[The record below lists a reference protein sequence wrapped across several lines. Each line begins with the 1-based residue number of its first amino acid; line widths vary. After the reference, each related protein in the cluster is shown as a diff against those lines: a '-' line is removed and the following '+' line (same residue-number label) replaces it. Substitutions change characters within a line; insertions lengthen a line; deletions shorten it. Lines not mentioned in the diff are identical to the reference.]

1 MSEQNRYSF
10 RSLLILTLFLIV
22 GFVGGSLLL
31 NNDSAPDRPF
41 FTEDVARVQPQTVAF
56 DEVEQAQDGGGTI
69 TVSDLESR
77 MSSVYDRVSPSVVS
91 IRIEREAAFMENGS
105 SGSGFVYDQQGR
117 IITNYHVV
125 QGADEIIVN
134 FLDGTIVRAE
144 VVGLDADSDLAVIR
158 VDVPTDRLFPVT
170 FGNERELNIGQMVV
184 AIGSPFQQNW
194 TMTSGIVSALN
205 RDIRGLGQYNVGSVI
220 QTDAP
225 INPGNSGGP
234 LLNLD
239 GEVVGVNSQII
250 SRTQSNSGIG
260 FAIPANLTSRV
271 AQELIDKGTVEY
283 SFIGISGLDIN
294 INLIEAFNLPNNQR
308 GLPIG
313 EVTPGSPAAE
323 SGLRSITENRV
334 DIITAI
340 NGEAITNFSTLI
352 GYLAEE
358 TRPGDTVML
367 SVIRGGERF
376 ELPLTLST
384 RPD

>member
-10 RSLLILTLFLIV
+10 RSLLILTLFLIF

-31 NNDSAPDRPF
+31 NNDDAPERPF

-77 MSSVYDRVSPSVVS
+77 MSNVYDRVSPSVVS
-91 IRIEREAAFMENGS
+91 IRIERETAFTDAGS

-125 QGADEIIVN
+125 QGADNIIVN
-134 FLDGTIVRAE
+134 FRDGTIVRAE

-158 VDVPTDRLFPVT
+158 VDVPAGRLFPVT

-260 FAIPANLTSRV
+260 FAIPANLTRRV

-313 EVTPGSPAAE
+313 DVTPGSPAA
-323 SGLRSITENRV
+323 SAGLQSITENSV

-340 NGEAITNFSTLI
+340 NGEPITNFSTLI

-358 TRPGDTVML
+358 TRPGDTVTL
-367 SVIRGGERF
+367 SVVRGGATF
-376 ELPLTLST
+376 ELPLTLSA

>member
-10 RSLLILTLFLIV
+10 RSLLILTLFLIF

-31 NNDSAPDRPF
+31 NNDDAPERPF

-77 MSSVYDRVSPSVVS
+77 MSNVYDRVSPSVVS
-91 IRIEREAAFMENGS
+91 IRIERETAFTDAGS

-125 QGADEIIVN
+125 EGAEEIIVN

-144 VVGLDADSDLAVIR
+144 AVGLDPDSDIAVIQ
-158 VDVPTDRLFPVT
+158 VDVPGDRLFPVT
-170 FGNERELNIGQMVV
+170 FGSEKELVIGQMVV
-184 AIGSPFQQNW
+184 AIGSPFGQRW
-194 TMTSGIVSALN
+194 TMTSGIVSALD
-205 RDIRGLGQYNVGSVI
+205 RDIRGLGQYSVGSVV

-234 LLNLD
+234 LLNLN

-250 SRTQSNSGIG
+250 SENRSNSGIG
-260 FAIPANLTSRV
+260 FAVPATLVQRV
-271 AQELIDKGTVEY
+271 AQELIATGEVQYSYLGITGGEIGLDLIEEY
-283 SFIGISGLDIN
+283 SL
-294 INLIEAFNLPNNQR
+294 ANNQR

-313 EVTPGSPAAE
+313 DVTPGSPAA
-323 SGLRSITENRV
+323 SAGLQSITENSV

-340 NGEAITNFSTLI
+340 NGEPITNFSTLI

-358 TRPGDTVML
+358 TRPGDTVTL
-367 SVIRGGERF
+367 SVVRGGATF
-376 ELPLTLST
+376 ELPLTLSA